1 MENSRPACKR
11 IPPRWTAKFF
21 EVKKI
26 ADEPGLNTQGFWKKP
41 EFPEI
46 KIASSKDHRTRDSK

>member
-1 MENSRPACKR
+1 MENSRPPCRR

-26 ADEPGLNTQGFWKKP
+26 ADEPALNKDGFWKGFQPP
-41 EFPEI
+41 EM
-46 KIASSKDHRTRDSK
+46 KIAASQGYRQRNQK

>member
-1 MENSRPACKR
+1 MENSKRARRR
-11 IPPRWTAKFF
+11 IPPRWTDKFF

-41 EFPEI
+41 EFSEI
-46 KIASSKDHRTRDSK
+46 KIASSKDRRTRDSK